1 MEMTID
7 EIEFA
12 LNSIKIVLEHTEK
25 GYYPEQF
32 KTHEECLKEV
42 MDIVRKYQHITKI
55 VEAWES
61 DVDIDSYDCMSD
73 IREVIEDANN
83 KQAN

>member
-1 MEMTID
+1 MGMIID

-32 KTHEECLKEV
+32 KTHEKCLKEV
-42 MDIVRKYQHITKI
+42 MDIARKYQKI
-55 VEAWES
+55 KEL
-61 DVDIDSYDCMSD
+61 IDKEVPEYIYSLNRDKYKLGT
-73 IREVIEDANN
+73 IRKVLENE
-83 KQAN
+83 

>member
-1 MEMTID
+1 MTID
-7 EIEFA
+7 EIEFV

-42 MDIVRKYQHITKI
+42 LDIARKYQKI
-55 VEAWES
+55 EEIINNTDYIQENVIRYQMICGVVE
-61 DVDIDSYDCMSD
+61 DD
-73 IREVIEDANN
+73 NT
-83 KQAN
+83 

>member
-1 MEMTID
+1 MGMTID

-42 MDIVRKYQHITKI
+42 MDIAHKYQKI
-55 VEAWES
+55 QAIAEKCNLKLLPKEAMNTFMK
-61 DVDIDSYDCMSD
+61 DVL
-73 IREVIEDANN
+73 EVLEDG
-83 KQAN
+83 KIY

>member
-1 MEMTID
+1 MGMTID
-7 EIEFA
+7 KIEFA
-12 LNSIKIVLEHTEK
+12 INSIKIVLKHTEK

-42 MDIVRKYQHITKI
+42 LDIARKYQHITKI
-55 VEAWES
+55 VEAWEA

-73 IREVIEDANN
+73 IREVVEDG
-83 KQAN
+83 KID